1 MITDVDVTR
10 PEAANQMDDS
20 ENYTALSM
28 REVAV
33 TLMSSADGAKYTD
46 LHFESNKPVMC
57 RLASNQWVMPKDP
70 SGKPYIVPHYAL
82 QAFMHALY
90 GGAEADEKPTDPKW
104 LHKLMATYSVHPS
117 TYIGMPGPDGEPIM
131 QRVRC
136 AAQLQN
142 QGESLGIVL
151 RTLREVPE
159 SVESLGLPI
168 QTRNF
173 FNASAG
179 LVIITGPTG
188 SGKTTSIAA
197 MLNEIN
203 SQRSANIVTIED
215 PVEHVHERKKSI
227 INQRELGVDVLSFQ
241 EGVRDALRFV
251 PDVIVIGEIR
261 DSETMKAALRAAE
274 SGHLV
279 LTTLHAPTT
288 LTALRK
294 VQSYLDS
301 QADSMSLSTAL
312 LGIIAQALVT
322 DNKGDKHLAFEIL
335 DGRQPAVQEAISNTD
350 SAIAGKK
357 FTDLESKLRGNQL
370 GNNSLPMLTSLQ
382 NMVRKGGIDPR
393 RIAAVAL
400 NPEDAKALFNMTIP
414 GGGGRASTGTTH
426 MRI

>member
-1 MITDVDVTR
+1 MTIDVDVSL
-10 PEAANQMDDS
+10 PAAASQMDDS
-20 ENYTALSM
+20 EQFTRLNM

-57 RLASNQWVMPKDP
+57 RLASNQWVMPKDADD
-70 SGKPYIVPHYAL
+70 KPYILPHSAL

-90 GGAEADEKPTDPKW
+90 GGAEADEKPDNPRW
-104 LHKLMATYSVHPS
+104 MSKLMASYSVHPS
-117 TYIGMPGPDGEPIM
+117 TYIGMPGPNGEAIM

-203 SQRSANIVTIED
+203 KERSANIVTIED

-227 INQRELGVDVLSFQ
+227 INQRELGVDVQSFQ

-312 LGIIAQALVT
+312 VGIIAQALVT
-322 DNKGDKHLAFEIL
+322 DNKGNKHLAYEIL
-335 DGRQPAVQEAISNTD
+335 DGRQQAVQEAISNTD
-350 SAIAGKK
+350 PAIAAKK
-357 FTDLESKLRGNQL
+357 FMELDAKLRGNQL
-370 GNNSLPMLTSLQ
+370 GNNSLPMQTSLER
-382 NMVRKGGIDPR
+382 MVKKGGIDPR
-393 RIAAVAL
+393 RIAAVAI
-400 NPEDAKALFNMTIP
+400 NPDDAKALFNMMVP
-414 GGGGRASTGTTH
+414 GGAGRTGTTH
-426 MRI
+426 MRL